1 MRKDFIKEILV
12 RILMIVGLVMMHL
25 LMIYGFSGYNVDVKV
40 EIFEISPVAIFFATL
55 ISFPFYSMLISEPI
69 SEYIAMKNLGKKSQ
83 TILRFFNGINT
94 YYRLGNDGKIEINC
108 NGSFWNFLF
117 SNCFIHVD
125 YKGYYFSIRL
135 YDLKVHINKDLATMG
150 MTEQQCW
157 EFLEKICAREIA
169 SHEEGRKRAEQER
182 KEKLENQYKAI
193 QEVINS

>member
-12 RILMIVGLVMMHL
+12 RILMIVGLAMMHL
-25 LMIYGFSGYNVDVKV
+25 LMIYGFSGHNVDVEV
-40 EIFEISPVAIFFATL
+40 EIFKISPIAIFFATL
-55 ISFPFYSMLISEPI
+55 ILFPFYSMLISKPI
-69 SEYIAMKNLGKKSQ
+69 SEYIATRNLSKKSE
-83 TILRFFNGINT
+83 TIFNFFNGIGT
-94 YYRLGNDGKIEINC
+94 GYGLIDDGKIEINC

-117 SNCFIHVD
+117 GNCFIHVD

-135 YDLKVHINKDLATMG
+135 YDLKVYINKDLATMG

-193 QEVINS
+193 QEIINS